1 MLLNNFLYTR
11 SLLKNEHLQNRL
23 KFSTLV
29 PKTSIY
35 DAIENPFE
43 KDEYIEEIKTVVVKG
58 GEEEVEEE
66 LVDED
71 LKKLEES
78 IEEIEE
84 KNTELKK
91 EVEECKKDKKE
102 LKEEKNELKEQI
114 KEEEKKK
121 EEEEKKKE
129 EEEEE
134 EWFSSDDEN
143 HEEKTEKDLEKIKKA
158 IAYIGSKKDGGEETD
173 NAIQHKDVI
182 FDNLTK
188 GGGEI
193 NNDKDV
199 KNVVVSFF

>member
-1 MLLNNFLYTR
+1 
-11 SLLKNEHLQNRL
+11 
-23 KFSTLV
+23 LV

-121 EEEEKKKE
+121 
-129 EEEEE
+129 
-134 EWFSSDDEN
+134 
-143 HEEKTEKDLEKIKKA
+143 
-158 IAYIGSKKDGGEETD
+158 
-173 NAIQHKDVI
+173 
-182 FDNLTK
+182 
-188 GGGEI
+188 
-193 NNDKDV
+193 
-199 KNVVVSFF
+199 